1 MFLKKAVIKKVLK
14 SPTFRNTVKFGVKL
28 LITERFLK
36 EHKHIRKIVKY
47 I

>member
-1 MFLKKAVIKKVLK
+1 MFLKKAMIKKILK
-14 SPTFRNTVKFGVKL
+14 SPTFRNAVKFGIKL

-36 EHKHIRKIVKY
+36 QHKHIGKIVKY